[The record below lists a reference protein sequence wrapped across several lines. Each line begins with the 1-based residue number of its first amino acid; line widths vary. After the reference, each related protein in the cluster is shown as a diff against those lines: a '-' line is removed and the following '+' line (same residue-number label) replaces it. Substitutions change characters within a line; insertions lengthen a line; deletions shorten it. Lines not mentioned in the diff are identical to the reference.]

1 MHPRGS
7 CSLPDPD
14 LAPPS
19 PRSPPPGQR
28 PDAGSDGNL
37 DAVSFVQRASV
48 VSDPPRGA
56 FQHVAIFKNIVVA
69 ADGDDSAR
77 LHIFDVRDWSEKQVI
92 RVGKVSEEVT
102 GRPKAGEGLAPATVS
117 ALAFDGTTV
126 AVGTHQ
132 GFAHTWRLAEHEGTR
147 GYVRLLQPLKVDAG
161 PITKLHVS
169 GDAQL
174 LTAYSAAK
182 RTFVAWELDTGKLR
196 GAFNVDGVARGSPLR
211 LTANCGS
218 VIACVHAPVPGQKL
232 QTGAPIEPIAA
243 LLDVRTGEGGMVRD
257 VSALAGE
264 GDPTRVAFD
273 GELLAVGT
281 SAGAVVAWNV
291 AEGYAAWKGHHR
303 GAVGALVSVPGDP
316 ARVLS
321 GGADRAVILWDARGH
336 ALARLELG
344 AAVTAL
350 TAPTERTAVAGTE
363 TGFVELLALGAPN
376 APRDERVTKMVKSG
390 RVETSACARY
400 APRHDH
406 GGAPAT
412 SLDAFARI
420 VPVREGPV
428 EVGPKSSGATA
439 AERAMA
445 KGMLGGAGETA
456 AETKARAAR
465 EEAEARAK
473 QRAMDDS
480 GVARNPD
487 VKTTGEGARRCSNPS
502 CVQREDTIAGR
513 MLRCS
518 RCKRAAYCSAHCQRT
533 HWRDGHKGE
542 CKPPAEKEKEK
553 EKEAEASAVP
563 VRRALVV
570 EEDSEEEEEE
580 TPAAPPPTTRRS
592 LVVEEDSEDEEDE
605 EDEDAVEAA
614 PPTETARRT
623 TLVVEEDSDS
633 DFGPGSGSGSDSDS
647 DSGSDSGPGSDSDS
661 VDGAAANDAPALPP
675 WMTTHRPPGLELDAK
690 AAAATGAVPRARK
703 IETGKMSKEAA
714 VEGARAA
721 LEPLNADDLLY
732 ELD

>member
-1 MHPRGS
+1 MLPLQVRLARAAELARLAQLGDDRVSGCPLAAACTRLTRPLANHPPLAVPPRRDRHPGGGQRQ
-7 CSLPDPD
+7 LPRRSRLSVTRRASRDSGARPHLFSSRSARAD
-14 LAPPS
+14 RRTPGIACTLGDRAPS
-19 PRSPPPGQR
+19 PTLTSPRPRPAAPPPGQR

-48 VSDPPRGA
+48 VSDPRGA

-218 VIACVHAPVPGQKL
+218 VIACVHAPVPGQEP

-336 ALARLELG
+336 ARSRG
-344 AAVTAL
+344 W
-350 TAPTERTAVAGTE
+350 
-363 TGFVELLALGAPN
+363 N
-376 APRDERVTKMVKSG
+376 WAPR
-390 RVETSACARY
+390 
-400 APRHDH
+400 
-406 GGAPAT
+406 
-412 SLDAFARI
+412 
-420 VPVREGPV
+420 
-428 EVGPKSSGATA
+428 
-439 AERAMA
+439 
-445 KGMLGGAGETA
+445 
-456 AETKARAAR
+456 
-465 EEAEARAK
+465 
-473 QRAMDDS
+473 
-480 GVARNPD
+480 
-487 VKTTGEGARRCSNPS
+487 
-502 CVQREDTIAGR
+502 
-513 MLRCS
+513 
-518 RCKRAAYCSAHCQRT
+518 
-533 HWRDGHKGE
+533 
-542 CKPPAEKEKEK
+542 
-553 EKEAEASAVP
+553 
-563 VRRALVV
+563 
-570 EEDSEEEEEE
+570 
-580 TPAAPPPTTRRS
+580 
-592 LVVEEDSEDEEDE
+592 
-605 EDEDAVEAA
+605 
-614 PPTETARRT
+614 
-623 TLVVEEDSDS
+623 
-633 DFGPGSGSGSDSDS
+633 
-647 DSGSDSGPGSDSDS
+647 
-661 VDGAAANDAPALPP
+661 
-675 WMTTHRPPGLELDAK
+675 
-690 AAAATGAVPRARK
+690 
-703 IETGKMSKEAA
+703 
-714 VEGARAA
+714 
-721 LEPLNADDLLY
+721 
-732 ELD
+732 